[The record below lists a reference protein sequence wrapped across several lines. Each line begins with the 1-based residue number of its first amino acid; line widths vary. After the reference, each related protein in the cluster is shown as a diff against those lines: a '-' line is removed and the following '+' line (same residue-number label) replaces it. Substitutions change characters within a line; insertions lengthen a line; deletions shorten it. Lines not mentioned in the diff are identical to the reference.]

1 MLNPFRRF
9 LSWLYAHPDDV
20 VKARIEQLLQ
30 AAAFVYAYR
39 PGVATK
45 LCVLHAAGLDADG
58 LARVA
63 TLEMVLLAPEN
74 EAAAQHALV
83 VADLQ
88 RRDIGLI
95 SLTDAINTA
104 SAQGRLVLNLFASLA
119 EFERELIR
127 ERTLAGLTPAARA
140 RGRVGGRKPCLSEE
154 AQRTAR
160 AAGLLYKARALSV
173 DDMAQSLRICK
184 ATFYKYLHHRGMAL
198 YAQPLPSPVV
208 VPST

>member
-1 MLNPFRRF
+1 MKIG
-9 LSWLYAHPDDV
+9 YARVSTRDQNLELQLDALTQAGCELIYQE
-20 VKARIEQLLQ
+20 KASGALAARVELDKLLLQ
-30 AAAFVYAYR
+30 VR
-39 PGVATK
+39 PGDTVYIYK
-45 LCVLHAAGLDADG
+45 LGRLSRSLKHLLD
-58 LARVA
+58 L
-63 TLEMVLLAPEN
+63 
-74 EAAAQHALV
+74 

-127 ERTLAGLTPAARA
+127 ERTLAGLAAARA
-140 RGRVGGRKPCLSEE
+140 RGRIGGRKPGLSEE

-160 AAGLLYKARALSV
+160 TSELLYKARALSV

-184 ATFYKYLHHRGMAL
+184 ATFYKYLHHRGVAL
-198 YAQPLPSPVV
+198 CVQPLPSPVAR
-208 VPST
+208 SAI